1 MSLTDLKLD
10 KTMMEIAVENVQ
22 SLSEDEYTLIR
33 RQGIG
38 ASDMAALLGVSV
50 YKNDTDLIAEKRSK
64 LITPEEREVGKKDV
78 VRKGRDLE
86 PLILQKASV
95 FLNGQQPLKP
105 AHMYRS
111 IEAPYITTNFD
122 GVVEL
127 DGYYIPIEAKYVS
140 PYGDKYYN
148 REHAIYREVYPDK
161 RTTATTPITYE
172 TGNLVD
178 KIKARAERVGIP
190 PYYYVQVQTQ
200 MYMLRS
206 PYGYLVALHDKGW
219 ECCMYFVRRD
229 EEVIQACKVHSA
241 HAWENIIA

>member
-1 MSLTDLKLD
+1 MSLTNLDLSRTL
-10 KTMMEIAVENVQ
+10 MEIAVENVQ

-50 YKNDTDLIAEKRSK
+50 YKTDVDLIAEKRSK
-64 LITPEEREVGKKDV
+64 IITPEEREVGMKDV

-95 FLNGQQPLKP
+95 FLDGQQPLKP
-105 AHMYRS
+105 ADMYRS
-111 IEAPYITTNFD
+111 VEAPYITTNFD
-122 GVVEL
+122 GVIEQ
-127 DGYYIPIEAKYVS
+127 DNHYIPVEAKYVS

-148 REHAIYREVYPDK
+148 KEHAIYREIFPDK
-161 RTTATTPITYE
+161 RTTTLAPIAYE
-172 TGNLVD
+172 TGNLID
-178 KIKARAERVGIP
+178 KIKARAARVGIP

-200 MYMLRS
+200 NYMLKS

-219 ECCMYFVRRD
+219 ECCIYFVRRD
-229 EEVIQACKVHSA
+229 EEVIQACKVHGA
-241 HAWENIIA
+241 KAWENIIA